1 MRERIVFQDNDRIAV
16 IAPHPDDE
24 CLGTA
29 AVLLLAPERT
39 DIYVLTDGSHGNP
52 EKSIE
57 EEAEI
62 RRKQF
67 EADDPSAAAG
77 CRRRD
82 RLHPLHKDLSAL
94 A

>member
-62 RRKQF
+62 AEEKIIK
-67 EADDPSAAAG
+67 EEIIITIITIIIISITIII
-77 CRRRD
+77 
-82 RLHPLHKDLSAL
+82 
-94 A
+94 